1 MDSNDE
7 KYIHKEIKPPKEKMN
22 NATWENYIKD
32 THIPTEKHT
41 HTHTHTH
48 TQIFFLETKQ
58 GEISCCE
65 KHSQL
70 KPNKSMVYY

>member
-1 MDSNDE
+1 MR
-7 KYIHKEIKPPKEKMN
+7 KLRKGHTY
-22 NATWENYIKD
+22 
-32 THIPTEKHT
+32 THRKT
-41 HTHTHTH
+41 HTHTHAHARTH
-48 TQIFFLETKQ
+48 TQTHTHTHIFFLETKQ